1 MHFGIILTDGKSRIV
16 VCAFLVIP
24 IPKMRGLVYAKL
36 VVFVCSAIAML
47 AWTLTLAGGIGP
59 VVTQGSTIHGTE
71 KSWMLAKFF
80 WLGLASYG
88 TFISNAADFQRY
100 ARRPN
105 DTIAGQVISFP
116 LANLV
121 VMLVGTIIA
130 ASSQIIFGEV
140 RIFLSCEGLGTQCL
154 Y

>member
-1 MHFGIILTDGKSRIV
+1 
-16 VCAFLVIP
+16 
-24 IPKMRGLVYAKL
+24 MRGLVYAKL

-59 VVTQGSTIHGTE
+59 VVTQGSKIHGRE

-105 DTIAGQVISFP
+105 DTILGQIISFP
-116 LANLV
+116 LSNLIV
-121 VMLVGTIIA
+121 SLVGAIIA

-140 RIFLSCEGLGTQCL
+140 HTSPPEGRCV
-154 Y
+154 

>member
-1 MHFGIILTDGKSRIV
+1 
-16 VCAFLVIP
+16 
-24 IPKMRGLVYAKL
+24 
-36 VVFVCSAIAML
+36 ML